1 MMRPKLSILA
11 IACPPGARLRGR
23 RGFTLLELITA
34 VAISLVVLLGL
45 YGLFIAQSR
54 QFLYQDM
61 LMNMNQNMRFAVD
74 IITRSGRMAGYGTGG
89 LVYGEL
95 GHDGTTVASGS
106 TLPAVI
112 SYNAWDGEH
121 DAVTFVYGD
130 PALEM
135 MSSLATLPCNS
146 TGLSFPMGRQGYP
159 NLISNYESGDLLLCW
174 DYAPS
179 TGTVSYLWSINAA
192 GDATSGSIGI
202 VSNSGAFADYDGICS
217 SAQNLPPVLHC
228 SRAQIIT
235 FYIDD
240 TEDGIGPGSPEH
252 PVLMMDL
259 DFDFPVTGPSGDD
272 IPLVDDIED
281 LQLAYC
287 GPDSVTS
294 NPDCSDPSQWR
305 NSLADVSE
313 MSTVWMVRVS
323 VVSRSSK
330 VDKRSIHNEKR
341 PALEDH
347 AEGSGDHYWRS
358 VLTTSVTVRNLRMR
372 YVP

>member
-1 MMRPKLSILA
+1 MHKLRA
-11 IACPPGARLRGR
+11 IADTTRRRVILGGR
-23 RGFTLLELITA
+23 RGFSLLELITA
-34 VAISLVVLLGL
+34 VAISLVVLFGL

-74 IITRSGRMAGYGTGG
+74 IITRSARMAGYGTGG
-89 LVYGEL
+89 QVYGEL
-95 GHDGTTVASGS
+95 GHDGNSVSTGS

-112 SYNAWDGEH
+112 AYDAWSSEH
-121 DAVTFVYGD
+121 DAVTFVYAD

-135 MSSLATLPCNS
+135 MTSLATLPCNT
-146 TGLSFPMGRQGYP
+146 TGFTFPMGRQGYP

-179 TGTVSYLWSINAA
+179 TGTMSYLWQINAA
-192 GDATSGSIGI
+192 GDSAT
-202 VSNSGAFADYDGICS
+202 GAVGVADNTGFADYAGVCS
-217 SAQNLPPVLHC
+217 AAENLPPVMHC
-228 SRAQIIT
+228 SRAQVIT

-240 TEDGIGPGSPEH
+240 TDDGVGPGTPEH

-259 DFDFPVTGPSGDD
+259 DFDFPSSGPSGDD

-287 GPDSVTS
+287 GPDGVVD
-294 NPDCSDPSQWR
+294 NPDCSDASVWR
-305 NSLADVSE
+305 HDLATVDE
-313 MSTVWMVRVS
+313 MSEVWMVRVS

-330 VDKRSIHNEKR
+330 VDKRGIHVEPR
-341 PALEDH
+341 PALENH
-347 AEGSGDHYWRS
+347 AIGSDDHYWRS

-372 YVP
+372 HVP